1 MDLDKFVLE
10 ISKRP
15 ELYDSNNV
23 KYKDKKLKEDINQE
37 VGILF
42 DTSDEVKH
50 VFRIFFTISLC

>member
-23 KYKDKKLKEDINQE
+23 KYKDKKLKEDIYQE
-37 VGILF
+37 IGILF
-42 DTSDEVKH
+42 DLSGAVKYI
-50 VFRIFFTISLC
+50 FRIFFTTSLR